1 MSQSKKLV
9 IIMAISI
16 AAAALAAYFVPVQKD
31 TTIILITSEDKGMY
45 EALGVAQQFIPTS
58 PTFAFD
64 GDINTLKTK
73 YVGATKSLPSQ
84 HMIRATF
91 ESSHGGFGNR
101 EDQMLTQVITPHEMN
116 IIVSEGNV
124 ISAVTDDTWD
134 ELNHQFVLKS
144 PTEEILQDANPKQ
157 AANPASTHCF
167 ENGGTIQIRGDGE
180 STQSIC
186 VFSDGSECEEWQ
198 YFRGECSPAKE
209 TP

>member
-1 MSQSKKLV
+1 MAQSKNLV
-9 IIMAISI
+9 IIIAISI

-31 TTIILITSEDKGMY
+31 TTMIPITSEDKEMY
-45 EALGVAQQFIPTS
+45 EALGVAQQFISTS

-64 GDINTLKTK
+64 GDINTLKTE
-73 YVGATKSLPSQ
+73 YVGATKSLPPQ

-101 EDQMLTQVITPHEMN
+101 EGQMITQVITSHEMN
-116 IIVSEGNV
+116 ILVSEGIV

-134 ELNHQFVLKS
+134 ELNHQYVLKG
-144 PTEEILQDANPKQ
+144 PTEEIPSPKQ
-157 AANPASTHCF
+157 MANPASTHCF

-180 STQSIC
+180 SAQSMC
-186 VFSDGSECEEWQ
+186 VFADGSECEEWQ
-198 YFRGECSPAKE
+198 YFRGECSPKE

>member
-1 MSQSKKLV
+1 MAQSKNLV
-9 IIMAISI
+9 IIIAISI
-16 AAAALAAYFVPVQKD
+16 AAASLAAYFVPVQKET
-31 TTIILITSEDKGMY
+31 TTIPITPQDKEMY
-45 EALGVAQQFIPTS
+45 EALGVAQRFVPTS

-64 GDINTLKTK
+64 GNINTLKTE
-73 YVGATKSLPSQ
+73 YVGATKSLPPQ

-101 EDQMLTQVITPHEMN
+101 EGQILTQVITPHEMN
-116 IIVSEGNV
+116 ILVSEGAV

-134 ELNHQFVLKS
+134 ELNHQYVLKG
-144 PTEEILQDANPKQ
+144 PTEEIPSPKQ
-157 AANPASTHCF
+157 MANPASTHCF

-180 STQSIC
+180 SAQSMC

-198 YFRGECSPAKE
+198 YFRGECSPKE